1 LLQFIDESAS
11 DASAASLFHN
21 GNLVQEEFTPLVRME
36 HLDCGVA
43 GGILVAGGT
52 LILND
57 TSSVKGNDG
66 GLGGGIFN
74 AGSVTMNDS
83 SSVTGNT
90 TDSVDQGG
98 VTGGGI
104 YIWPCGG
111 ALIGGVDGGN
121 VNDNYRGTA
130 APVEDN
136 IRPALRIRRE
146 GSPRRAGLGTG
157 PSAVR

>member
-1 LLQFIDESAS
+1 VID
-11 DASAASLFHN
+11 
-21 GNLVQEEFTPLVRME
+21 
-36 HLDCGVA
+36 
-43 GGILVAGGT
+43 
-52 LILND
+52 
-57 TSSVKGNDG
+57 SS
-66 GLGGGIFN
+66 
-74 AGSVTMNDS
+74 STVTMNDS

-90 TDSVDQGG
+90 ADFVDQGG

-104 YIWPCGG
+104 YIWPCGGG

>member
-57 TSSVKGNDG
+57 TSCVKGNDG

-83 SSVTGNT
+83 SSVNGNT
-90 TDSVDQGG
+90 AIGEGVGIVIDSSST
-98 VTGGGI
+98 VTM
-104 YIWPCGG
+104 
-111 ALIGGVDGGN
+111 
-121 VNDNYRGTA
+121 ND
-130 APVEDN
+130 
-136 IRPALRIRRE
+136 
-146 GSPRRAGLGTG
+146 SPR
-157 PSAVR
+157 

>member
-52 LILND
+52 FILNEM
-57 TSSVKGNDG
+57 SSVKGNDG

-83 SSVTGNT
+83 SSVNGNT
-90 TDSVDQGG
+90 AIGE
-98 VTGGGI
+98 GGG
-104 YIWPCGG
+104 
-111 ALIGGVDGGN
+111 
-121 VNDNYRGTA
+121 
-130 APVEDN
+130 
-136 IRPALRIRRE
+136 
-146 GSPRRAGLGTG
+146 S
-157 PSAVR
+157 